1 MTNPNIADVAVIGR
15 PDESAGELPMAFIVK
30 SGKITKQEVIEFV
43 KSNVNPQKYLRGG
56 VEFVD
61 VIPKSASGKILRNQL
76 RKRVKESMN
85 LHSKL

>member
-30 SGKITKQEVIEFV
+30 SGEITKQEVIEFV

-56 VEFVD
+56 IEFVD

-76 RKRVKESMN
+76 RKRIKESMN

>member
-76 RKRVKESMN
+76 RKRVEESMN